1 MHALR
6 NHLSLIV
13 LAFLAAVVVAGVYT
27 FNHVRDEA
35 YHQAELSLEEQIK
48 TFWELVYAKGNQFRV
63 QNSKLLIGSYEV
75 NGNYE
80 LPDKIKAI
88 FGSTATIFMGDT
100 RISTNVPKADGSR
113 AVGTK
118 LVGPAYDA
126 VLRHGVSYRG
136 EAAILGKPY
145 LTAYDPIRNTRGEV
159 IGVLY
164 VGVEKGIFLH
174 HFNQLFIIFLAPVV
188 FLAVVTMVL
197 YLMLMSQ
204 GRRAEQL
211 QKRNLHFLQALIDT
225 LPTPVFYKDSQGRYL
240 GCNLA
245 FESMFKLPRA
255 DVIGKTA
262 HDVVPPEL
270 ASQYVEND
278 RQLMVAPAGATHQY
292 ESRIRTAE
300 GVERDVIFYKARF
313 EDDSDSACGIIGTL
327 LDITER
333 KQIED
338 RLRASERQLYDI
350 IDFLPDAT
358 WVIDSE
364 GCVVAWNK
372 ACEELTGAQASQLIG
387 QGDYAY
393 AVPFYGERR
402 KLLIDLV
409 LEGVPLDGNKY
420 CLIDQEQNFI
430 TAEAFVPCVHAGK
443 GAYLWGTAR
452 RLFDNTGKVVG
463 AIETLRDITE
473 RKQIELR
480 EHARADILEHIAK
493 DASLQDVL
501 ASIALEVEQ
510 EQPEVV
516 CSIMLVNEAGTRL
529 LNGAAPTLSE
539 EYLAG
544 MHETVIADGACCCA
558 TAAFY
563 RRRVISS
570 DIAAIRTCRRAASC
584 GLKSCWAEP
593 ILSSKGEL
601 LGTLALYSKRVW
613 EPGSEDIRLIVSSAN
628 YASIAIER
636 INTLKA
642 LRESERNYRELVENA
657 NSIILRMDTTGRI
670 TFFNEF
676 AQQLFGYNGDEL
688 LGQSVLGTI
697 FDDTDENRQTVLKVI
712 ANIIE
717 IPELYTLIETENKR
731 KNGDRIHISW
741 SNKACLAADGSLEE
755 VLCIGQDITE
765 RKSMQQVMVQT
776 EKMMTV
782 GGLAAGMAHE
792 LNNPI
797 GTIAQQTQN
806 ILRRISTRLPAN
818 NAAAVETGVSLPN
831 LRAYLERRGIVGMLE
846 AISSSCE
853 RAATIIANMLT
864 FSRKSSIQPEFVSL
878 AVLMEKSIDLA
889 LCDYDLKKHY
899 DFKNVTV
906 VREYVPDCPLV
917 QVVPMEIE
925 QVLLNLLKNAAQ
937 ALAAHP
943 PAAGPV
949 ITVRLYCDD
958 SSVCIEVED
967 NGPGIDKDQ
976 RARIFEPFYTT
987 KEVGVG
993 TGLGLSV
1000 SYAIIVNRH
1009 RGSITV
1015 DSTPGKGACFTV
1027 RLPHS
1032 TTAPTA

>member
-6 NHLSLIV
+6 NHLSVIV
-13 LAFLAAVVVAGVYT
+13 LAFLAAVVVAGIYT
-27 FNHVRDEA
+27 FNHVRNEA
-35 YHQAELSLEEQIK
+35 YHQAELSLEQQIK
-48 TFWELVYAKGNQFRV
+48 TFWELVYAKGDQFRV
-63 QNSKLLIGSYEV
+63 QNNKLLIGSYEV

-80 LPDKIKAI
+80 LPDKVKAI
-88 FGSTATIFMGDT
+88 FGGTATIFMGDT
-100 RISTNVPKADGSR
+100 RVSTNVPRDDGSR

-118 LVGPAYDA
+118 LVGPAYEA
-126 VLRHGVSYRG
+126 VLRHGVPYRG
-136 EAAILGKPY
+136 EVAILGKPY

-174 HFNQLFIIFLAPVV
+174 HFNQLFIIFLAPVM

-197 YLMLMSQ
+197 YRMLLSQ
-204 GRRAEQL
+204 GRRADQL
-211 QKRNLHFLQALIDT
+211 QKRNLRFLQALIDT
-225 LPTPVFYKDSQGRYL
+225 LPTPVFYKDSQGHYL

-245 FESMFKLPRA
+245 FESMFKLPRT

-262 HDVVPPEL
+262 YDIVPPEL
-270 ASQYVEND
+270 AAEYVEHD
-278 RQLMVAPAGATHQY
+278 RQLMAAPLGATHQY
-292 ESRIRTAE
+292 ESRIRNSE

-313 EDDSDSACGIIGTL
+313 EDDSDSACAIIGTL

-333 KQIED
+333 KQ
-338 RLRASERQLYDI
+338 
-350 IDFLPDAT
+350 T
-358 WVIDSE
+358 
-364 GCVVAWNK
+364 
-372 ACEELTGAQASQLIG
+372 
-387 QGDYAY
+387 
-393 AVPFYGERR
+393 
-402 KLLIDLV
+402 
-409 LEGVPLDGNKY
+409 
-420 CLIDQEQNFI
+420 
-430 TAEAFVPCVHAGK
+430 
-443 GAYLWGTAR
+443 
-452 RLFDNTGKVVG
+452 
-463 AIETLRDITE
+463 
-473 RKQIELR
+473 ELR

-493 DASLQDVL
+493 DATLQEVL

-510 EQPEVV
+510 EQPEVI
-516 CSIMLVNEAGTRL
+516 CSIMLVNEAGTKL
-529 LNGAAPTLSE
+529 LSGAAPTLSE
-539 EYLAG
+539 KYLAG
-544 MHETVIADGACCCA
+544 MPETVIEDGGCCCA
-558 TAAFY
+558 TAAFS
-563 RRRVISS
+563 RKRVISS
-570 DIAAIRTCRRAASC
+570 DIAAIRNCRRASAC

-613 EPGSEDIRLIVSSAN
+613 EPGPEDIRLIVSSAN

-676 AQQLFGYNGDEL
+676 AQQLFGYKGDEL

-697 FDDTDENRQTVLKVI
+697 FVDTDENRQTVLTVI
-712 ANIIE
+712 ANILE

-731 KNGDRIHISW
+731 KNGDQIYISW

-755 VLCIGQDITE
+755 ILCIGQDITE
-765 RKSMQQVMVQT
+765 RKNMQQVMVQT

-797 GTIAQQTQN
+797 GTIAQHTQN

-818 NAAAVETGVSLPN
+818 TAAAVETGVSLPN

-846 AISSSCE
+846 AIGSSCE

-864 FSRKSSIQPEFVSL
+864 FSRKSSIQAEFVSL
-878 AVLMEKSIDLA
+878 AVLVEKSIDLA

-943 PAAGPV
+943 PAAGPM
-949 ITVRLYCDD
+949 ITVRLYYDD
-958 SSVCIEVED
+958 SSVCVEVED
-967 NGPGIDKDQ
+967 NGPGIDKDR

-1015 DSTPGKGACFTV
+1015 DSPPGKGACFTV
-1027 RLPHS
+1027 RLPRS
-1032 TTAPTA
+1032 STAPAA

>member
-6 NHLSLIV
+6 NHLSVIV
-13 LAFLAAVVVAGVYT
+13 LAFLAAVVVAGIYT
-27 FNHVRDEA
+27 FNHVRNEA
-35 YHQAELSLEEQIK
+35 YHQAELSLEQQIK
-48 TFWELVYAKGNQFRV
+48 TFWELVYAKGDQFRV
-63 QNSKLLIGSYEV
+63 QNNKLLIGSYEV

-80 LPDKIKAI
+80 LPDKVKAI
-88 FGSTATIFMGDT
+88 FGGTATIFMGDT
-100 RISTNVPKADGSR
+100 RVSTNVPRDDGSR

-118 LVGPAYDA
+118 LVGPAYEA
-126 VLRHGVSYRG
+126 VLRHGVPYRG
-136 EAAILGKPY
+136 EVAILGKPY

-197 YLMLMSQ
+197 YLMLLSQ
-204 GRRAEQL
+204 GRRADQL

-225 LPTPVFYKDSQGRYL
+225 LPTPVFYKDSQGHYL

-255 DVIGKTA
+255 YVIGKTA
-262 HDVVPPEL
+262 YDVVSPEL
-270 ASQYVEND
+270 AAEYFEHD
-278 RQLMVAPAGATHQY
+278 RQLMVAPLGATHQY
-292 ESRIRTAE
+292 ESKIHTAS
-300 GVERDVIFYKARF
+300 GVERDVIFYKAKF
-313 EDDSDSACGIIGTL
+313 EGDSDDSDCAIIGTL

-333 KQIED
+333 KQ
-338 RLRASERQLYDI
+338 
-350 IDFLPDAT
+350 T
-358 WVIDSE
+358 
-364 GCVVAWNK
+364 
-372 ACEELTGAQASQLIG
+372 
-387 QGDYAY
+387 
-393 AVPFYGERR
+393 
-402 KLLIDLV
+402 
-409 LEGVPLDGNKY
+409 
-420 CLIDQEQNFI
+420 
-430 TAEAFVPCVHAGK
+430 
-443 GAYLWGTAR
+443 
-452 RLFDNTGKVVG
+452 
-463 AIETLRDITE
+463 
-473 RKQIELR
+473 ELR

-493 DASLQDVL
+493 DASLKEVL

-510 EQPEVV
+510 EQPEVS
-516 CSIMLVNEAGTRL
+516 CSIMLVNEAGTKL
-529 LNGAAPTLSE
+529 LSGAAPTLPE
-539 EYLAG
+539 EYQTG
-544 MHETVIADGACCCA
+544 MHETVIEDGGCCCA
-558 TAAFY
+558 TAAFF

-570 DIAAIRTCRRAASC
+570 DIAAIRCCLRASAC
-584 GLKSCWAEP
+584 GLKSCWVEP

-613 EPGSEDIRLIVSSAN
+613 EPEPEDIRLIVSSAN

-670 TFFNEF
+670 TFLNGF
-676 AQQLFGYNGDEL
+676 AQQFFGYNGDEL

-697 FDDTDENRQTVLKVI
+697 FDDTDENRQTVFKEI
-712 ANIIE
+712 ANISK

-731 KNGDRIHISW
+731 KNGDQVHISW

-755 VLCIGQDITE
+755 ILCIGQDITE
-765 RKSMQQVMVQT
+765 RKNMQQVMVQT

-797 GTIAQQTQN
+797 GTIAQHTQN

-818 NAAAVETGVSLPN
+818 TVAAVETGVALPN
-831 LRAYLERRGIVGMLE
+831 LRAYLEQRGIVGMLE

-864 FSRKSSIQPEFVSL
+864 FSRKSTIQPESASL
-878 AVLMEKSIDLA
+878 AVLMEKSIELA

-906 VREYVPDCPLV
+906 VREYAPDCPLV

-937 ALAAHP
+937 ALAARP

-949 ITVRLYCDD
+949 ITVRLYYDD

-967 NGPGIDKDQ
+967 NGPGIDKDR

-1015 DSTPGKGACFTV
+1015 DSPPGKGACFTV
-1027 RLPHS
+1027 RLPRS
-1032 TTAPTA
+1032 STAPTT